1 MINALIFLNA
11 EPRPWQFTGVHCPAV
26 SVLKPIFWHSFN
38 EICHSFDG
46 PWLAMGD
53 FNAVMSQTEKRG
65 GKPFASASRNALGNE
80 FDVCN
85 LIDLGFTGASF
96 TWSNKRPAPSRYSV
110 RSLPP
115 PFGYPPSNRNRP
127 KPFFFED
134 MWCRDF
140 SCETLIADVWLSY
153 VSGNPILRLHNLLKL
168 LRGELRKWNRRTFGW
183 CQERISSIK
192 QHLETLQESA
202 QTVEVI
208 EMENN
213 LQLELDE
220 QLKRVET
227 KWKQKAKQRWLEDGD
242 ANTKY
247 FHMTAVLQSRANHIH
262 SIQTREGNAVTDWE
276 LIGNEFSAYFQSLF
290 KSDLSQNQTD
300 QMEFVC
306 ELMPSTI
313 SEFDN
318 QDLCRIPSPK
328 EIKDTLFDM
337 ASFKSPGPDGFPPN
351 FFKQFWHIV
360 GPRMIDATRHFFSS
374 GQICPAIN
382 HTFITLIP
390 KSPKAST
397 VEQFRPIS
405 LCNTTYKEK
414 RKKRCMAIKIDLTKA
429 YDRVEWPLLINLL
442 KSVGICNDFVNWVKG
457 ASWIWQDAVKCME
470 IIQLG
475 ACFPVSKQ
483 SVIKIWEQPWIPSI
497 QNYIPDC
504 PQDPNPNWPTLVR
517 DLIDQN
523 CNQWKLELLNQMF
536 PWNVVKEIRKIQIP
550 ETTEP
555 PRPFW
560 APSKSGKFST
570 KAAFHA
576 IQQITT
582 QDDPDAE
589 VLGKRIWSLDLHN
602 RLKIFIWRTLFDTET
617 AHHLFL
623 CCPFSEKI
631 WMLSKWQLRLHPISH
646 LSLREWFLE
655 ISSKNA
661 SFFPD
666 NNIQNEF
673 IIAWAITL
681 ELTWKA
687 RNDLVH
693 GNEAQNP
700 EQVAQSVLRNTL
712 AHSEARIS
720 KKAKPQTNCDW
731 QPPPMNWIKVNCDIA
746 LKDDKCFAAFIARDH
761 QSFLIRAETAEIF
774 VYDASFAEL
783 RAIRLAAEKFHAKN
797 EDRVIFESDSTEAIK
812 WIKSKSE
819 DVDRAAILD
828 SQAIRRIWEC
838 RPNWDFRHIPRLC
851 NSFAHGI
858 SKWAH
863 GANWD
868 GPVPPPF

>member
-110 RSLPP
+110 RSLPLLLDTH
-115 PFGYPPSNRNRP
+115 PSNRNRP

-276 LIGNEFSAYFQSLF
+276 LIGDIQNSGKQTQTTPPENHLPAPNGFCPRADAENAQTVRQCLAKFENWSSQTANNRKSFVHFSGNVPNRQRRILLDILQMPECNHRAKHLGLPFCKPPSRNHISNELIEKLSKKLSLWKAKNLSRAGKMVLIKNVAQAIPVYQMSTYLLPKKICHQLDSTVRRF
-290 KSDLSQNQTD
+290 WWKTTASEEKNQFLALKSWNS
-300 QMEFVC
+300 
-306 ELMPSTI
+306 
-313 SEFDN
+313 
-318 QDLCRIPSPK
+318 
-328 EIKDTLFDM
+328 
-337 ASFKSPGPDGFPPN
+337 
-351 FFKQFWHIV
+351 
-360 GPRMIDATRHFFSS
+360 
-374 GQICPAIN
+374 ICQ
-382 HTFITLIP
+382 P
-390 KSPKAST
+390 KSKGGLGFRKFSDFNKA
-397 VEQFRPIS
+397 
-405 LCNTTYKEK
+405 L
-414 RKKRCMAIKIDLTKA
+414 
-429 YDRVEWPLLINLL
+429 
-442 KSVGICNDFVNWVKG
+442 
-457 ASWIWQDAVKCME
+457 
-470 IIQLG
+470 
-475 ACFPVSKQ
+475 VSKIAWNILQKSEKLWCTTLSAKYLKNDVVLVSSLQ
-483 SVIKIWEQPWIPSI
+483 S
-497 QNYIPDC
+497 
-504 PQDPNPNWPTLVR
+504 PNNLS
-517 DLIDQN
+517 
-523 CNQWKLELLNQMF
+523 
-536 PWNVVKEIRKIQIP
+536 
-550 ETTEP
+550 
-555 PRPFW
+555 
-560 APSKSGKFST
+560 SKSGSNHGFRQFRTTFQIVLKIPTQIGRPLSETLLIRTATNGNWNSST
-570 KAAFHA
+570 KCSLGMLSRKSEKFKFRKLRNPLDRFGLPPSQGNSLPKRHSTPSNKSQLKMIRTQKCLEKGFGALTS
-576 IQQITT
+576 TT
-582 QDDPDAE
+582 DSRSSFGELYLTYCQRE
-589 VLGKRIWSLDLHN
+589 
-602 RLKIFIWRTLFDTET
+602 TET

-812 WIKSKSE
+812 WIK
-819 DVDRAAILD
+819 
-828 SQAIRRIWEC
+828 
-838 RPNWDFRHIPRLC
+838 
-851 NSFAHGI
+851 
-858 SKWAH
+858 
-863 GANWD
+863 
-868 GPVPPPF
+868 